1 MPVLKL
7 TKTAVENLPFTSNGQ
22 LLYCDTE
29 LPGFWLLVG
38 KTSKTYLAKG
48 RVNRRDVR
56 CTIGKHGVFTTEEA
70 RRDARLML
78 ADMARGIDPNA
89 IKKEKARKRLT
100 FGDAFEKFL
109 EIKQDLSPRTVIDY
123 TQAVNRYLD
132 DWEGKPLDQITKEMV
147 MQRNSHIRQN
157 HGGAVATKAM
167 RVLSTIYNTA
177 TLFDDNLP
185 ENPVIRLSRGRLWYK
200 STPRDGYI
208 KEHQMPAW
216 YNAVMN
222 CPSSTIR
229 DYLLLLLFTGLRK
242 SEGAQLTWDCIDF
255 EEETFTVKMTKNK
268 RKHVL
273 PLCSFTKQ
281 LLLDRYQCRQ
291 SNEFVFP
298 SKGKRGYLTE
308 PKKALYKITE
318 DTGIK
323 FTLHDLRRT
332 FITTA
337 ESLELSSYALKYML
351 NHLTGTDVTG
361 RYIIRGVER
370 VRDPINRT
378 SRKLL
383 EMIHAK
389 QDQSVSKNL
398 FEIVES
404 VSANV

>member
-1 MPVLKL
+1 MAVLKL
-7 TKTAVENLPFTSNGQ
+7 TKTIVESLPFTSGGQ
-22 LLYCDTE
+22 VLYCDSE

-48 RVNRRDVR
+48 RVNRRDIR

-70 RRDARLML
+70 RRDARLIL

-89 IKKEKARKRLT
+89 IKEEKARRRLT
-100 FGDAFEKFL
+100 FGDAFKKFL
-109 EIKQDLSPRTVIDY
+109 EIKQDLCLGTVADY
-123 TQAVNRYLD
+123 NRAVDSYLE
-132 DWEGKPLDQITKEMV
+132 DWKNKPLDQITKELV
-147 MQRNSHIRQN
+147 IQRNSYIRQN
-157 HGGAVATKAM
+157 HGGAIANKVM
-167 RVLSTIYNTA
+167 RVLSSVYNTA

-185 ENPVIRLSRGRLWYK
+185 ENPVIRLSRANLWYK
-200 STPRDGYI
+200 SKPRDGYI
-208 KEHQMPAW
+208 KEYQMQAW
-216 YNAVMN
+216 YKAVAQQPN
-222 CPSSTIR
+222 TTIR

-242 SEGAQLTWDCIDF
+242 SEGAQLKWDCVDF
-255 EEETFTVKMTKNK
+255 EGETLTIMITKNK

-281 LLLDRYQCRQ
+281 LLLDRYHCRQ
-291 SNEFVFP
+291 NEVFVFP
-298 SKGKRGYLTE
+298 SKGKRGHLVE
-308 PKKALYKITE
+308 PKKVLQKITK

-370 VRDPINRT
+370 VRDPMNRT

-383 EMIHAK
+383 EMIHTNAL
-389 QDQSVSKNL
+389 SV
-398 FEIVES
+398 
-404 VSANV
+404 A

>member
-1 MPVLKL
+1 M
-7 TKTAVENLPFTSNGQ
+7 ESLPFASNGQ
-22 LLYCDTE
+22 VLYCDSE

-48 RVNRRDVR
+48 RVNRKDVR
-56 CTIGKHGVFTTEEA
+56 CSIGKHGVFTTEEA

-109 EIKQDLSPRTVIDY
+109 EVKQDLSIRTVDDY
-123 TQAVNRYLD
+123 KKAVKNYLE
-132 DWEGKPLDQITKEMV
+132 DWKNKPLDQITKEMV
-147 MQRNSHIRQN
+147 VQRNSYIRQN

-167 RVLSTIYNTA
+167 RVLSSVYNTA
-177 TLFDDNLP
+177 SLFDDNLP
-185 ENPVIRLSRGRLWYK
+185 ENPVIRLSRANLWYRSK
-200 STPRDGYI
+200 PRDGYI
-208 KEHQMPAW
+208 KEHQMPKW
-216 YNAVMN
+216 YNAVVQH
-222 CPSSTIR
+222 PSTTIR

-242 SEGAQLTWDCIDF
+242 SEGAQLTWDCVDF
-255 EEETFTVKMTKNK
+255 EEETLTIRMTKNK
-268 RKHVL
+268 RKHIL

-281 LLLDRYQCRQ
+281 LLLDRHRCRQ
-291 SNEFVFP
+291 SDIFVFP
-298 SKGKRGYLTE
+298 SKGKRGHLVE
-308 PKKALYKITE
+308 PKKALEKITE
-318 DTGIK
+318 VTGIT

-370 VRDPINRT
+370 VRDPMNRT

-383 EMIHAK
+383 EMIHTN
-389 QDQSVSKNL
+389 VL
-398 FEIVES
+398 
-404 VSANV
+404 SAA